1 MFDAEGRLV
10 QWWTNETSVKFDEKA
25 SCFVKQYSNFT
36 MIDEKGEAI
45 HVNGK
50 YTLGENLADNGG
62 LGEAYVAWKQRYDS
76 DRESKVYNNV
86 RLPGLDSLTPE
97 QLFFVNF
104 GRIWCNKVTPAQA
117 KKGVSNLANKGFFR
131 FLFFFFFC
139 LNEFFSYIIGSH

>member
-1 MFDAEGRLV
+1 
-10 QWWTNETSVKFDEKA
+10 
-25 SCFVKQYSNFT
+25 

-131 FLFFFFFC
+131 FLFFF
-139 LNEFFSYIIGSH
+139 LLLLK